1 MRWGPPS
8 PQGTAQCWLQY
19 QASHVTLGPLP
30 HNGNCSW
37 LTSGLGA
44 GYQGCNCGNVAVKQ
58 RLREKA
64 ITELKS
70 LACMSL
76 IHTLQL
82 IFHSWRFSCPS
93 SVWGRSVAPHCPQN
107 EVHNPFN
114 GVESALGPDP
124 FQPLHVFP
132 LPSSYFSS
140 PSSHKES
147 CALSFCK
154 LPPFPCPSVLNFLF
168 SV

>member
-19 QASHVTLGPLP
+19 QASRVTLGPPP

-58 RLREKA
+58 PLREKA

-76 IHTLQL
+76 IHTLPS
-82 IFHSWRFSCPS
+82 IFHS
-93 SVWGRSVAPHCPQN
+93 
-107 EVHNPFN
+107 
-114 GVESALGPDP
+114 
-124 FQPLHVFP
+124 
-132 LPSSYFSS
+132 
-140 PSSHKES
+140 
-147 CALSFCK
+147 
-154 LPPFPCPSVLNFLF
+154 
-168 SV
+168 